1 MIMKQKSDYPIY
13 FGHRTDGDF
22 EIDFQES
29 EKIENESEQHF
40 HDGFEVA
47 YQLSGTRTYD
57 YSGKL
62 FELHAGEVLII
73 PPRTLHGT
81 PRPTVYF
88 QSYVFGYPSNIIY
101 SYDISFR
108 NMKYLLA
115 FSGEHSFERCRFS
128 GDSPAMDELRAE
140 IVRLAEYGNS
150 PMSEL
155 LVRASI
161 LRIHDMIYRLYN
173 RKNQNTSEFLEA
185 VQSYIDDHI
194 LEDISPYNI
203 ADFLHISHSLL
214 CHKLQEELGCTPNE
228 LIMRCK
234 LNLAENL
241 LLDRRG
247 LSVTDVGLEIGIPD
261 TSYFI
266 KCFKNSRGVTPGQF
280 RRLTRDMRNENKQ

>member
-1 MIMKQKSDYPIY
+1 MKKNSDYPIY
-13 FGHRTDGDF
+13 FGHRTDGDCW
-22 EIDFQES
+22 IDLQES
-29 EKIENESEQHF
+29 TKIKNGSEQHF
-40 HDGFEVA
+40 HDSFEVA
-47 YQLSGTRTYD
+47 YQLSGIRTYD

-62 FELHAGEVLII
+62 FDLHAGEVLII
-73 PPRTLHGT
+73 PPRTMHGSILAL
-81 PRPTVYF
+81 RDF
-88 QSYVFGYPSNIIY
+88 SSYVFGYSPNIIY
-101 SYDISFR
+101 SHDISFR

-140 IVRLAEYGNS
+140 IIRLAEYGNS

-203 ADFLHISHSLL
+203 GYVQNFL
-214 CHKLQEELGCTPNE
+214 
-228 LIMRCK
+228 
-234 LNLAENL
+234 
-241 LLDRRG
+241 
-247 LSVTDVGLEIGIPD
+247 
-261 TSYFI
+261 
-266 KCFKNSRGVTPGQF
+266 
-280 RRLTRDMRNENKQ
+280 

>member
-1 MIMKQKSDYPIY
+1 MKKKGDTIVK
-13 FGHRTDGDF
+13 FGHRNDGDCW
-22 EIDFQES
+22 IDLQE
-29 EKIENESEQHF
+29 KPRFDKTAQHS
-40 HDGFEVA
+40 HETIEVA
-47 YQLSGTRTYD
+47 YMLKGTRTYD
-57 YSGKL
+57 YSGQL
-62 FELHAGEVLII
+62 FTLNEGDVLFI
-73 PPRTLHGT
+73 PPFTWHGT
-81 PRPTVYF
+81 LAAEEDFR
-88 QSYVFGYPSNIIY
+88 SYVFGYPPSIIY

-140 IVRLAEYGNS
+140 IVRLAGYGNS
-150 PMSEL
+150 PVSEL

-161 LRIHDMIYRLYN
+161 LRIHDIIYRLYN
-173 RKNQNTSEFLEA
+173 REKNQNTSEFLET

-194 LEDISPYNI
+194 LEDISPYDI

-214 CHKLQEELGCTPNE
+214 CHKLQDELGCTPSE

-247 LSVTDVGLEIGIPD
+247 LSVTEVGLEIGIPD

-280 RRLTRDMRNENKQ
+280 RKLTREMRNEKNQ

>member
-1 MIMKQKSDYPIY
+1 MKKKSDYPIH
-13 FGHRTDGDF
+13 FGHRTDGDCF
-22 EIDFQES
+22 
-29 EKIENESEQHF
+29 IELQMNPVTNPSLPHW
-40 HDGFEVA
+40 HDTYEVA
-47 YQLSGTRTYD
+47 YQLSGERVYD
-57 YSGKL
+57 YSG
-62 FELHAGEVLII
+62 EQYVLHAGDVLII
-73 PPRTLHGT
+73 PPHTMHGT
-81 PRPTVYF
+81 PFPDSEF
-88 QSYVFGYPSNIIY
+88 KAYVFGYSPNIIY
-101 SYDISFR
+101 SHDISFR

-140 IVRLAEYGNS
+140 IIRLAEYGNS

-247 LSVTDVGLEIGIPD
+247 LSVTEVGLEIGIPD

-280 RRLTRDMRNENKQ
+280 RRLTRDMRNEKKQ